1 MEKMTDMTTIMD
13 DHVKQC
19 RRCGVSTA
27 DASKFYHS
35 FLAEHNYLCKA
46 CAVQDVHNRRNGD
59 LVHLLADR
67 LYNAE
72 RRRRQKRQCKSDKE
86 EEEEEED
93 DGGSSKRSKDEE
105 DSDETCSPLRGQVK
119 RKKQKTSSA
128 DRFRA
133 LAERVYRRWNGQSAI
148 SGSVED
154 PKELCITLID
164 TRQASSLDQED
175 HDDSN
180 HVLVTLAEARML
192 ARCRDLDARK
202 TLLLK
207 LMASP

>member
-1 MEKMTDMTTIMD
+1 M
-13 DHVKQC
+13 
-19 RRCGVSTA
+19 
-27 DASKFYHS
+27 
-35 FLAEHNYLCKA
+35 
-46 CAVQDVHNRRNGD
+46 
-59 LVHLLADR
+59 
-67 LYNAE
+67 
-72 RRRRQKRQCKSDKE
+72 RQKRQCKSDKE
-86 EEEEEED
+86 EED
-93 DGGSSKRSKDEE
+93 DDVGSSKRAKDKEEKE

-207 LMASP
+207 LVASP